1 MKCDLFVKFLE
12 MAERNHRKSSALQM
26 VVKTLL
32 LADDSANHTVESRDK
47 FIAGSWCLQQK
58 RNFEGLS
65 GVCRGG
71 KGEVGC
77 EVVKEHC
84 LVVVPTYCN

>member
-1 MKCDLFVKFLE
+1 M
-12 MAERNHRKSSALQM
+12 
-26 VVKTLL
+26 
-32 LADDSANHTVESRDK
+32 ESRDK

-58 RNFEGLS
+58 RDFEGLS
-65 GVCRGG
+65 GVCGGG

-84 LVVVPTYCN
+84 LVVVPTYYN